1 MSKFRHID
9 IKKEETSIKRR
20 SKKIKE
26 ELPSDYVETLSLME
40 KLGIKMIN
48 NDNLLKSINL
58 RKSSEIQSDKNKTSF
73 NEEEKQNKTIKSS
86 SLRKRKKNTIINK
99 KEYMSSSY
107 EKRIIKKDQIKKEE
121 PVTNKMIKIKKY
133 NDKKEVSKKIK
144 KDKDKEK
151 DINILNISAKK
162 KMSTNN
168 NNND

>member
-58 RKSSEIQSDKNKTSF
+58 RKSTEIQIDKNKTSF

-121 PVTNKMIKIKKY
+121 PGTNKIIKIKKY

-144 KDKDKEK
+144 KDKDK
-151 DINILNISAKK
+151 DINIYIKYISEKK
-162 KMSTNN
+162 NGN
-168 NNND
+168 